1 MKPAAACLAA
11 LLVTAPLAPALAQ
24 APATPA
30 EPPPVPSHAC
40 VKPEF
45 PGRVAPQP
53 KLRRWQADFR
63 AYVDCM
69 KAYLAE
75 RNASID
81 AQAAKAKAA
90 VDEINASVAEYNE
103 TVKSLDD

>member
-1 MKPAAACLAA
+1 VKSAAACLAA
-11 LLVTAPLAPALAQ
+11 LLATAPLAPALAQ
-24 APATPA
+24 APAMPA
-30 EPPPVPSHAC
+30 APPVPSHTC

-63 AYVDCM
+63 AYLDCI
-69 KAYLAE
+69 KVYLGE
-75 RNASID
+75 RNAAID
-81 AQAAKAKAA
+81 AQAVKAKAA

>member
-45 PGRVAPQP
+45 PGRVASQSAI
-53 KLRRWQADFR
+53 RRWQTDFR
-63 AYVDCM
+63 SYVDCM
-69 KAYLAE
+69 KAYIAD
-75 RNASID
+75 RNAAIA
-81 AQAAKAKAA
+81 AQSAK
-90 VDEINASVAEYNE
+90 
-103 TVKSLDD
+103 

>member
-24 APATPA
+24 VPATSA
-30 EPPPVPSHAC
+30 VPPVPSHTC

-45 PGRVAPQP
+45 PGRVASESM
-53 KLRRWQADFR
+53 LRRWQTDFR

-75 RNASID
+75 RNAAID